1 MKIAVIAFTRSGLQ
15 LGRRIQRV
23 LAGDAVTLAA
33 GTGPDKVSLRRWVEE
48 HFYADEALIFV
59 GASGIAVR
67 AVAPHLKSKT
77 TDPAV
82 LVLDD
87 RGRFCISLVSGHLG
101 GANDLAR
108 RLAAALDAVPV
119 ITTATDNHG
128 VFAIDT
134 WAKGQN
140 LAIVNPE
147 AIKRVSARLLAGE
160 TIRLASDFPIAGSVP
175 DGVLLVRDKPY
186 DVAVTLKPRMA
197 RDTLYLVPKIAAV
210 GVGCRK
216 NIAPEALEEAY
227 EMLLKKGGV
236 DPRAVL
242 GFFSID
248 MKRDEPGL
256 LQFCQSHGLP
266 LTTYSAAALNA
277 VKGSF
282 SASAFVQKT
291 TGTDNVCERSA
302 VLGSGGGKLNL
313 KKNAGNGVTMARALR
328 DIAITFDPQ

>member
-87 RGRFCISLVSGHLG
+87 KGRFCISL
-101 GANDLAR
+101 
-108 RLAAALDAVPV
+108 

-266 LTTYSAAALNA
+266 LTTYSAAELNA

-313 KKNAGNGVTMARALR
+313 KKNAGNGVTMAMALR
-328 DIAITFDPQ
+328 NIAITFDPQ